1 MRAGA
6 NVGHRATVGS
16 REFRGMAGLSASWD
30 QWSLSGIGPHLRG
43 SMTTPLLQAR
53 SITKRFGAL
62 QALADVDIDIHPGE
76 VLAIL
81 GDNGAGKS
89 TFIKILS
96 GAYEPS
102 AGTLLLDGAPVNFGS
117 PQDAADV
124 GIATIFQELALSEN
138 LSIAENVFLGRE
150 LVRHVLGVPFLKR
163 RAMRQKVAE
172 LLRTL
177 EAHISDPDAAVG
189 TLSGGQRQAVAI
201 SRALNLNARLV
212 IMDEPTA
219 ALAVAETRKVLQ
231 LIRRLAEGGRA
242 VILISHNMHD
252 VFEVADRIVVLR
264 RGRKIAERRR
274 SETDPEEV
282 VSFITGAHP
291 DVRALET
298 QA

>member
-1 MRAGA
+1 
-6 NVGHRATVGS
+6 
-16 REFRGMAGLSASWD
+16 
-30 QWSLSGIGPHLRG
+30 
-43 SMTTPLLQAR
+43 MTTPLLQAR

-62 QALADVDIDIHPGE
+62 QALADVDVDIHAGE

-102 AGTLLLDGAPVNFGS
+102 AGTLLLDGSPVSFAS

-150 LVRHVLGVPFLKR
+150 LVRRVLGVPFLKR
-163 RAMRQKVAE
+163 QAMKQKVAE
-172 LLRTL
+172 LLNTL
-177 EAHISDPDAAVG
+177 EAHISDPEAAVG
-189 TLSGGQRQAVAI
+189 SLSGGQRQAVAI

-252 VFEVADRIVVLR
+252 VFEVADRIVVFR

-291 DVRALET
+291 DVRALEM

>member
-1 MRAGA
+1 M
-6 NVGHRATVGS
+6 VST
-16 REFRGMAGLSASWD
+16 ML
-30 QWSLSGIGPHLRG
+30 P
-43 SMTTPLLQAR
+43 PLLQAR

-62 QALADVDIDIHPGE
+62 QALADVDLDVHTGE

-102 AGTLLLDGAPVNFGS
+102 AGTLLLDGAPVRFAS
-117 PQDAADV
+117 PQDAADI

-150 LVRHVLGVPFLKR
+150 LVHRVLGVPFLKR
-163 RAMRQKVAE
+163 QAMKQKVAE
-172 LLRTL
+172 LLHSL

-189 TLSGGQRQAVAI
+189 SLSGGQRQAVAI

-231 LIRRLAEGGRA
+231 LIRRLSEGGRA

-252 VFEVADRIVVLR
+252 VFEVADRIVVFR

-274 SETDPEEV
+274 SETNPEEV

>member
-1 MRAGA
+1 M
-6 NVGHRATVGS
+6 S
-16 REFRGMAGLSASWD
+16 
-30 QWSLSGIGPHLRG
+30 P
-43 SMTTPLLQAR
+43 PLLQAR
-53 SITKRFGAL
+53 SIAKHFGAL
-62 QALADVDIDIHPGE
+62 QALTDVDLDIYAGE

-96 GAYEPS
+96 GAYEAS
-102 AGTLLLDGAPVNFGS
+102 DGTLLLDGAPVRFAS

-150 LVRHVLGVPFLKR
+150 LVQRVLGVPFLR
-163 RAMRQKVAE
+163 RREMKQRVAE
-172 LLRTL
+172 LLRDL
-177 EAHISDPDAAVG
+177 DAHVTNAEAAVG
-189 TLSGGQRQAVAI
+189 SLSGGQRQAVAI

-231 LIRRLAEGGRA
+231 LIRRLADGGRA

-252 VFEVADRIVVLR
+252 VFEVADRIVVFR
-264 RGRKIAERRR
+264 RGRKIAERLR
-274 SETDPEEV
+274 STTDPEEV

-298 QA
+298 LG

>member
-1 MRAGA
+1 M
-6 NVGHRATVGS
+6 S
-16 REFRGMAGLSASWD
+16 
-30 QWSLSGIGPHLRG
+30 P
-43 SMTTPLLQAR
+43 PLLQAR
-53 SITKRFGAL
+53 SIAKRFGAL
-62 QALADVDIDIHPGE
+62 QALADVDVDIHAGE

-102 AGTLLLDGAPVNFGS
+102 AGAVLLDGAPVSFAS

-150 LVRHVLGVPFLKR
+150 LVRRVLGVPFLKR
-163 RAMRQKVAE
+163 RAMKQKVTE
-172 LLRTL
+172 LLHSL
-177 EAHISDPDAAVG
+177 EAHISDPEAAVG
-189 TLSGGQRQAVAI
+189 SLSGGQRQAVAI

-252 VFEVADRIVVLR
+252 VFDVADRIVVFR

-291 DVRALET
+291 DVRALEM

>member
-1 MRAGA
+1 M
-6 NVGHRATVGS
+6 S
-16 REFRGMAGLSASWD
+16 
-30 QWSLSGIGPHLRG
+30 P
-43 SMTTPLLQAR
+43 PLLQAR
-53 SITKRFGAL
+53 SIAKRFGAL
-62 QALADVDIDIHPGE
+62 QALADVDVDIHSGE

-102 AGTLLLDGAPVNFGS
+102 AGTLLLDGAPVSFAS
-117 PQDAADV
+117 PQAAADV

-150 LVRHVLGVPFLKR
+150 LVRRVLGVPFLKR
-163 RAMRQKVAE
+163 RAMKQKVAE
-172 LLRTL
+172 LMHTL
-177 EAHISDPDAAVG
+177 EAHISDPEAAVG
-189 TLSGGQRQAVAI
+189 SLSGGQRQAVAI

-242 VILISHNMHD
+242 VMAS
-252 VFEVADRIVVLR
+252 
-264 RGRKIAERRR
+264 
-274 SETDPEEV
+274 ST
-282 VSFITGAHP
+282 
-291 DVRALET
+291 
-298 QA
+298 

>member
-1 MRAGA
+1 
-6 NVGHRATVGS
+6 
-16 REFRGMAGLSASWD
+16 
-30 QWSLSGIGPHLRG
+30 
-43 SMTTPLLQAR
+43 MTTRLLQAR
-53 SITKRFGAL
+53 SISKRFGAL
-62 QALADVDIDIHPGE
+62 HALADVDVDIHAGE

-102 AGTLLLDGAPVNFGS
+102 AGTLLLDGAPVSFAS

-150 LVRHVLGVPFLKR
+150 LVRRVLGVPFLKR
-163 RAMRQKVAE
+163 QAMKQKVAE
-172 LLRTL
+172 LLHTL
-177 EAHISDPDAAVG
+177 EAHISDPEAAVG
-189 TLSGGQRQAVAI
+189 SLSGGQRQAVAI

-252 VFEVADRIVVLR
+252 VFEVADRIVVFR

-291 DVRALET
+291 DVRALEV

>member
-1 MRAGA
+1 M
-6 NVGHRATVGS
+6 S
-16 REFRGMAGLSASWD
+16 
-30 QWSLSGIGPHLRG
+30 P
-43 SMTTPLLQAR
+43 PLLQAR
-53 SITKRFGAL
+53 SIAKRFGAL
-62 QALADVDIDIHPGE
+62 QALADVDVDIHAGE

-102 AGTLLLDGAPVNFGS
+102 AGTLLLDGAPVSFAS
-117 PQDAADV
+117 PQAAADV

-150 LVRHVLGVPFLKR
+150 LVRRVLGVPFLKR
-163 RAMRQKVAE
+163 RAMKQKVAE
-172 LLRTL
+172 LMHTL
-177 EAHISDPDAAVG
+177 EAHISDPEAAVG
-189 TLSGGQRQAVAI
+189 SLSGGQRQAVAI

-252 VFEVADRIVVLR
+252 VFEVADRIVVFR

-291 DVRALET
+291 DVRALEM

>member
-1 MRAGA
+1 
-6 NVGHRATVGS
+6 
-16 REFRGMAGLSASWD
+16 
-30 QWSLSGIGPHLRG
+30 
-43 SMTTPLLQAR
+43 MTMPLLRAR

-62 QALADVDIDIHPGE
+62 QALADVDVDIHAGE

-102 AGTLLLDGAPVNFGS
+102 AGTLLLDGVPVSFAS

-150 LVRHVLGVPFLKR
+150 LVRRVLGVPFLKR
-163 RAMRQKVAE
+163 QAMKQKVAE
-172 LLRTL
+172 LLHTL
-177 EAHISDPDAAVG
+177 EAHISDPEAPVG
-189 TLSGGQRQAVAI
+189 SLSGGQRQAVAI

-252 VFEVADRIVVLR
+252 VFEVADRIVVFR

-291 DVRALET
+291 DVRALEME
-298 QA
+298 A

>member
-1 MRAGA
+1 M
-6 NVGHRATVGS
+6 S
-16 REFRGMAGLSASWD
+16 
-30 QWSLSGIGPHLRG
+30 P
-43 SMTTPLLQAR
+43 PLLQAR

-62 QALADVDIDIHPGE
+62 QALADVDVDIHAGE

-102 AGTLLLDGAPVNFGS
+102 AGTVLLDGTPVSFAS

-150 LVRHVLGVPFLKR
+150 LVRRVLGVPFLR
-163 RAMRQKVAE
+163 RQAMKQKVAE
-172 LLRTL
+172 LLHTL
-177 EAHISDPDAAVG
+177 DAHISDPDAAVG
-189 TLSGGQRQAVAI
+189 SLSGGQRQAVAI

-231 LIRRLAEGGRA
+231 LIRRLAEDERA

-252 VFEVADRIVVLR
+252 VFEVADRIVVFR

-291 DVRALET
+291 DVRALEM

>member
-1 MRAGA
+1 
-6 NVGHRATVGS
+6 
-16 REFRGMAGLSASWD
+16 
-30 QWSLSGIGPHLRG
+30 
-43 SMTTPLLQAR
+43 MTTPLLQAR
-53 SITKRFGAL
+53 SISKRFGAL
-62 QALADVDIDIHPGE
+62 QALADVDVDINAGE

-102 AGTLLLDGAPVNFGS
+102 AGTLLLDGAPVSFAS

-150 LVRHVLGVPFLKR
+150 LVRRVLGVPFLKR
-163 RAMRQKVAE
+163 QAMKQKVAE
-172 LLRTL
+172 LLNTL
-177 EAHISDPDAAVG
+177 EAHISDPEATVG
-189 TLSGGQRQAVAI
+189 SLSGGQRQAVAI

-212 IMDEPTA
+212 VMDEPTA

-252 VFEVADRIVVLR
+252 VFEVADRIVVFR
-264 RGRKIAERRR
+264 RGRKIAERGR

-291 DVRALET
+291 DVRALEM